1 MSKVSRNFKS
11 HFNLSDIAHDLGKTP
26 RVIVSSE
33 PREFSCQFSFS
44 SFLSFSE
51 KDSFLISVTHRPLFL
66 ILSAWRNWACNRVI
80 PPNFQITKVEKSEWV
95 IRKWEVVRFRVSLP
109 RFAFYLSIGLWNLLL
124 FERKT
129 SCIFRCSAH
138 FLQHSRNV
146 TELERWKSRRR
157 RNAKVGAV
165 LIFGTLPFE
174 FLFLT
179 ICPAILNV
187 WSVLNANPLKSP
199 KEHHHQV

>member
-11 HFNLSDIAHDLGKTP
+11 HLILSDMAHDLRKTP

-95 IRKWEVVRFRVSLP
+95 IRKCDVVRFRVPFRVWL
-109 RFAFYLSIGLWNLLL
+109 FTYQLVCGICLSS
-124 FERKT
+124 RKT
-129 SCIFRCSAH
+129 SCICRYSAH
-138 FLQHSRNV
+138 FFATLAKCHGTRKMKKSAETKRESGCRPHFRNV
-146 TELERWKSRRR
+146 AFWVS
-157 RNAKVGAV
+157 
-165 LIFGTLPFE
+165 FF
-174 FLFLT
+174 
-179 ICPAILNV
+179 
-187 WSVLNANPLKSP
+187 
-199 KEHHHQV
+199 